1 VAGVN
6 PEHVVLI
13 GIDCA
18 VKAHNVGL
26 ARGELAG
33 KRARLTDVRC
43 GSPGEVIAEQI
54 LAWLENQP
62 HALIALDAPLGWPA
76 ALGRALARH
85 RAGDAFM
92 RSASQLF
99 RRTTDDLVHEQLD
112 KRPRDVGAARI
123 ARTAHA
129 ALHLLYEVRALS
141 GLPIPLAWTP
151 GKVEGVRVI
160 EVYPAGTLVSRRRRS
175 SPSAGQ
181 TAMDQRGELLG
192 QLLRELGPPAE
203 AKKQMLMSD
212 HAFDAAVSV
221 LAAVD
226 FLTAE
231 VFEPSDPDTARQE
244 GWIWVR
250 KPVRHAVRRTRDRP
264 HGSVALAP
272 P

>member
-1 VAGVN
+1 VVGVN
-6 PEHVVLI
+6 PEQIVLI

-18 VKAHNVGL
+18 ETAHNVGL
-26 ARGELAG
+26 ARGEIVG
-33 KRARLTDVRC
+33 KRARLTNVRC

-54 LAWLENQP
+54 LTWLENEP

-76 ALGRALARH
+76 ALGRALSRH
-85 RAGDAFM
+85 RAGDALM
-92 RSASQLF
+92 RSANQLF
-99 RRTTDDLVHEQLD
+99 RRTTDNVVHDKLD
-112 KRPRDVGAARI
+112 KRPLDIGAARI

-129 ALHLLYEVRALS
+129 ALHLLYEVRALT

-151 GKVEGVRVI
+151 GKVDGVTVI
-160 EVYPAGTLVSRRRRS
+160 EVYPAGTLASRRKRLSQSSRR
-175 SPSAGQ
+175 
-181 TAMDQRGELLG
+181 TASDQRGELFA

-203 AKKQMLMSD
+203 AKRQMLLSD
-212 HAFDAAVSV
+212 HAFDAAVCV
-221 LAAVD
+221 LAAMD

-264 HGSVALAP
+264 AGSVAFAP